1 MEAGVRKLFLSIAL
15 SLLATPV
22 TADCGLRGLMPSP
35 PAGCGQMNGV
45 CVCRPDGRGGQ
56 SCDWHYT
63 CVAPNQPPAYSGDG
77 SYYRH
82 REPAYRP
89 AYRDAPY
96 VPPAP
101 VMPNFLTTNPF
112 LDGWNQQDRE
122 MRERERHRMEME
134 MMRRRY

>member
-1 MEAGVRKLFLSIAL
+1 MLRVSTHPHCNGLNNCWNTCFSGCLHCILARRGELPARKLGRRWLVERWGSR
-15 SLLATPV
+15 
-22 TADCGLRGLMPSP
+22 DDRG
-35 PAGCGQMNGV
+35 
-45 CVCRPDGRGGQ
+45 
-56 SCDWHYT
+56 
-63 CVAPNQPPAYSGDG
+63 
-77 SYYRH
+77 
-82 REPAYRP
+82 EPAYRP

-101 VMPNFLTTNPF
+101 VMPNFMTTNPF